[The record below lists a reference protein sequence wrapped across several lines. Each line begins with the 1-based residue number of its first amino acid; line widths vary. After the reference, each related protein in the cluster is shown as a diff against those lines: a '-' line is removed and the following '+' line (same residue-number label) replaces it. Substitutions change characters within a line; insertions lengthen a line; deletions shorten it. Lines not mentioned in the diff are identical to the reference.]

1 MSNKSTVAKKLSLDD
16 PLQFIKGVG
25 PKRADLLKKINLE
38 TVSDA
43 LFFLPF
49 RYEDRTQ
56 VKKIIELVPNETASF
71 LGEVVNAGTVR
82 IGRRRKI
89 FEALVQDDSGF
100 LHVKWFQFNE
110 TYMTEKVKAGRK
122 LIFSGKPTHN
132 KRGGGLEVI
141 HPNTEIQSDG
151 SSESLEIGRIVPI
164 YHSTD
169 GLHLKSLRKIM
180 KNLVD
185 DYKNLIEEFLPEK
198 IIKRYKFPTR
208 SKAIQRA
215 HFPPNDASI
224 ELLDK
229 FQDSSQ
235 ARLIFEEFFLLQLTL
250 ALKKRHLEF
259 EEFGQP
265 FKTRGEIIHKF
276 MELLKFDLTKAQK
289 KVLGEIM
296 HYLEKNEPM
305 NLLLQGD
312 VGSGKTVVALIS
324 LLTGVDN
331 DCQTAL
337 MAPTELL
344 AEQHFLSIRPFCEA
358 LNITIALVTSSG
370 TAKEKSLLHS
380 SISNGTTQIIVGTHA
395 LIQKKIEFSKLGLI
409 VVDEQHRFGVL
420 QRDALSKK
428 GLTPHV
434 LIMTATPIPRSLA
447 LTLYGDMNVSFLDE
461 FPPGRIPIETKLFY
475 EDSRNTAYTLLE
487 KEITEG
493 RQAYVVC
500 PLIEESES
508 IDLKAAIDVSE
519 ELQNRRLP
527 NFKIELIHG
536 KLKKEE
542 RQKIMAAFKNGEI
555 DVLVATT
562 VIEVGIDVPNATV
575 MLIEHAERFGL
586 AQLHQLRGRVGRG
599 KQASICLLICSHAL
613 TVDGKARLSAIV
625 KSRDGFSIAEEDLR
639 IRGPGDF
646 TGTRQSGMPLLRA
659 GNLLRDIKLLELSR
673 REAIDLIEKDP
684 KLEAPEHIKLKD
696 ALHHTFGNQT
706 NLMKVI

>member
-56 VKKIIELVPNETASF
+56 VKKIIELVPGETASF

-110 TYMTEKVKAGRK
+110 TYMTEKVKTGRK

-169 GLHLKSLRKIM
+169 GLHLKSLRKII

-185 DYKNLIEEFLPEK
+185 NYKNLIEEFLPDK
-198 IIKRYKFPTR
+198 ILKRYKFPTR
-208 SKAIQRA
+208 SKAIQKA
-215 HFPPNDASI
+215 HFPPNDSSI

-250 ALKKRHLEF
+250 ALKKRHLQV
-259 EEFGQP
+259 EECGQP
-265 FKTRGEIIHKF
+265 FKTRGELIHKF

-312 VGSGKTVVALIS
+312 VGV
-324 LLTGVDN
+324 
-331 DCQTAL
+331 
-337 MAPTELL
+337 
-344 AEQHFLSIRPFCEA
+344 
-358 LNITIALVTSSG
+358 
-370 TAKEKSLLHS
+370 EK
-380 SISNGTTQIIVGTHA
+380 
-395 LIQKKIEFSKLGLI
+395 
-409 VVDEQHRFGVL
+409 
-420 QRDALSKK
+420 
-428 GLTPHV
+428 P
-434 LIMTATPIPRSLA
+434 
-447 LTLYGDMNVSFLDE
+447 
-461 FPPGRIPIETKLFY
+461 
-475 EDSRNTAYTLLE
+475 
-487 KEITEG
+487 
-493 RQAYVVC
+493 
-500 PLIEESES
+500 
-508 IDLKAAIDVSE
+508 
-519 ELQNRRLP
+519 
-527 NFKIELIHG
+527 
-536 KLKKEE
+536 
-542 RQKIMAAFKNGEI
+542 
-555 DVLVATT
+555 
-562 VIEVGIDVPNATV
+562 
-575 MLIEHAERFGL
+575 
-586 AQLHQLRGRVGRG
+586 
-599 KQASICLLICSHAL
+599 
-613 TVDGKARLSAIV
+613 
-625 KSRDGFSIAEEDLR
+625 
-639 IRGPGDF
+639 
-646 TGTRQSGMPLLRA
+646 
-659 GNLLRDIKLLELSR
+659 
-673 REAIDLIEKDP
+673 
-684 KLEAPEHIKLKD
+684 
-696 ALHHTFGNQT
+696 
-706 NLMKVI
+706 

>member
-1 MSNKSTVAKKLSLDD
+1 MSGKSTAAKNKSLDD

-43 LFFLPF
+43 LFYLPF

-56 VKKIIELVPNETASF
+56 VKKITELVPGETVSF
-71 LGEVVNAGTVR
+71 FGKVVDAGTIR

-100 LHVKWFQFNE
+100 VRVKWFQFNE
-110 TYMTEKVKAGRK
+110 AYMAEKIKGGRK
-122 LIFSGKPTHN
+122 LIFSGKPTHS
-132 KRGGGLEVI
+132 KRGGGLEII
-141 HPNTEIQSDG
+141 HPNTEIQSDE
-151 SSESLEIGRIVPI
+151 SSESLEIGCIVPV
-164 YHSTD
+164 YHSTE
-169 GLHLKSLRKIM
+169 GLHLKSLRKII
-180 KNLVD
+180 KNIVD
-185 DYKNLIEEFLPEK
+185 DYKNLIDEFLPEK

-208 SKAIQRA
+208 SKALQRA
-215 HFPPNDASI
+215 HFPPSNASI
-224 ELLDK
+224 KLLEK
-229 FQDSSQ
+229 FQDPSQ
-235 ARLIFEEFFLLQLTL
+235 ARLIFEEFFLLQLAL
-250 ALKKRHLEF
+250 AFKKRHQEV
-259 EEFGQP
+259 EERGQP
-265 FKTRGEIIHKF
+265 FKTRGETIRKF
-276 MELLKFDLTKAQK
+276 LKLLKFDLTQAQNR
-289 KVLGEIM
+289 VLGEIM
-296 HYLEKNEPM
+296 NYLERNEPM

-312 VGSGKTVVALIS
+312 VGSGKTVVALIA

-344 AEQHFLSIRPFCEA
+344 AEQHFLNIRPFCEA

-370 TAKEKSLLHS
+370 TTKEKSLIHS
-380 SISNGTTQIIVGTHA
+380 CIAKGTTQIIVGTHA

-475 EDSRNTAYTLLE
+475 EDARNTAYTILE
-487 KEITEG
+487 KEIKEG

-508 IDLKAAIDVSE
+508 IDLKAAIDVSD
-519 ELQNRRLP
+519 ELKNRRLP
-527 NFKIELIHG
+527 NFKIQLIHG

-542 RQKIMAAFKNGEI
+542 RQKIMAEFKNGEI

-599 KQASICLLICSHAL
+599 KYASKCLLISSHAL
-613 TVDGKARLSAIV
+613 TDDGKARLNAIV

-646 TGTRQSGMPLLRA
+646 TGTRQSGIPLLRA

-673 REAIDLIEKDP
+673 REAFDLIEKDP
-684 KLEAPEHIKLKD
+684 QLEAPEHIKLKD
-696 ALHHTFGNQT
+696 TLNHTFGNQA

>member
-1 MSNKSTVAKKLSLDD
+1 MSGKPTAAKKKSLDD

-43 LFFLPF
+43 LFYLPF

-56 VKKIIELVPNETASF
+56 VKKITELVPDETASF
-71 LGEVVNAGTVR
+71 FGKVVDAGTIR

-100 LHVKWFQFNE
+100 VRVKWFQFNE
-110 TYMTEKVKAGRK
+110 AYMTEKIKAGRK

-141 HPNTEIQSDG
+141 HPNTEIQSDE
-151 SSESLEIGRIVPI
+151 SSESLEIGRIVPV
-164 YHSTD
+164 YHSTE
-169 GLHLKSLRKIM
+169 GLHLKSLRTIM
-180 KNLVD
+180 KNVVD
-185 DYKNLIEEFLPEK
+185 DYKNLVDEFLPEK
-198 IIKRYKFPTR
+198 IIRRYKFPTR
-208 SKAIQRA
+208 SKALQRT
-215 HFPPNDASI
+215 HFPPSDASI
-224 ELLDK
+224 KLLEK
-229 FQDSSQ
+229 FQDPSQ
-235 ARLIFEEFFLLQLTL
+235 ARLIFEEFFLLQLAL
-250 ALKKRHLEF
+250 ALKKRRLEV
-259 EEFGQP
+259 EECGQP
-265 FKTRGEIIHKF
+265 FKTRGEMIRKF
-276 MELLKFDLTKAQK
+276 LKLLKFDLTQAQK
-289 KVLGEIM
+289 RVLGEIM
-296 HYLEKNEPM
+296 SYLERNEPM

-312 VGSGKTVVALIS
+312 VGSGKTVVALIA

-370 TAKEKSLLHS
+370 TAKEKTLIHGC
-380 SISNGTTQIIVGTHA
+380 IANGTTQIIVGTHA

-475 EDSRNTAYTLLE
+475 EDARNTAYTLLE
-487 KEITEG
+487 KEIKEG

-508 IDLKAAIDVSE
+508 IDLKAAIDVTD

-527 NFKIELIHG
+527 NFKIQLIHG

-542 RQKIMAAFKNGEI
+542 RQKIMAEFKNGEI

-562 VIEVGIDVPNATV
+562 VIEVGIDVSNATV

-599 KQASICLLICSHAL
+599 KHASKCFLIASYAL
-613 TVDGKARLSAIV
+613 TDDGKARLNAIV

-646 TGTRQSGMPLLRA
+646 TGTRQSGIPLLRA

-673 REAIDLIEKDP
+673 REAFDLVEKDP
-684 KLEAPEHIKLKD
+684 QLEAPEHIKLKD
-696 ALHHTFGNQT
+696 ALHHTFGNQA

>member
-1 MSNKSTVAKKLSLDD
+1 MSNKSTIAKKISLDD

-56 VKKIIELVPNETASF
+56 VKKIIELVPGETASF
-71 LGEVVNAGTVR
+71 LGEVVNAGTVH

-198 IIKRYKFPTR
+198 ILKRYKFPTR
-208 SKAIQRA
+208 NKAIQRA

-250 ALKKRHLEF
+250 ALKKRHLQV
-259 EEFGQP
+259 EECGQP
-265 FKTRGEIIHKF
+265 FKTRGELIHKF

-380 SISNGTTQIIVGTHA
+380 SISNGTTQIIIGTHA

-599 KQASICLLICSHAL
+599 KHASICLLICSHAL

>member
-1 MSNKSTVAKKLSLDD
+1 
-16 PLQFIKGVG
+16 
-25 PKRADLLKKINLE
+25 
-38 TVSDA
+38 
-43 LFFLPF
+43 
-49 RYEDRTQ
+49 
-56 VKKIIELVPNETASF
+56 
-71 LGEVVNAGTVR
+71 
-82 IGRRRKI
+82 
-89 FEALVQDDSGF
+89 
-100 LHVKWFQFNE
+100 
-110 TYMTEKVKAGRK
+110 
-122 LIFSGKPTHN
+122 
-132 KRGGGLEVI
+132 
-141 HPNTEIQSDG
+141 
-151 SSESLEIGRIVPI
+151 
-164 YHSTD
+164 
-169 GLHLKSLRKIM
+169 M
-180 KNLVD
+180 KNVVD
-185 DYKNLIEEFLPEK
+185 DYKNFIDEFLPEK
-198 IIKRYKFPTR
+198 IIKRYKLLTR
-208 SKAIQRA
+208 SKALQRV

-224 ELLDK
+224 KLLEK
-229 FQDSSQ
+229 FQDPSQ
-235 ARLIFEEFFLLQLTL
+235 VRLIFEEFFLLQLSL
-250 ALKKRHLEF
+250 ALKKRRLEV
-259 EEFGQP
+259 EECGQP
-265 FKTRGEIIHKF
+265 FKTRGEIIRKF
-276 MELLKFDLTKAQK
+276 LKLLKFDLTKAQK
-289 KVLGEIM
+289 RVLGEIM
-296 HYLEKNEPM
+296 NYLERNEPM

-312 VGSGKTVVALIS
+312 VGSGKTVVALIA

-331 DCQTAL
+331 NCQTAL

-370 TAKEKSLLHS
+370 TAKEKSLIRS
-380 SISNGTTQIIVGTHA
+380 CIADGTTQIIVGTHA

-461 FPPGRIPIETKLFY
+461 FPPGRIPIKTKLFY
-475 EDSRNTAYTLLE
+475 EDARNSAYTLLE
-487 KEITEG
+487 KEIKEG

-519 ELQNRRLP
+519 ELKNRRLP
-527 NFKIELIHG
+527 NFKIQLIHG

-542 RQKIMAAFKNGEI
+542 RQKIMAEFKNGSI

-562 VIEVGIDVPNATV
+562 VIEVGIDVSNATV

-599 KQASICLLICSHAL
+599 KYASKCLLISSHAL
-613 TVDGKARLSAIV
+613 TDDGKSRLNAIV

-646 TGTRQSGMPLLRA
+646 TGTRQSGIPLLRA

-673 REAIDLIEKDP
+673 REAFDLIEKDP
-684 KLEAPEHIKLKD
+684 QLEAPEHIKLKD
-696 ALHHTFGNQT
+696 TLHYTFGNQA

>member
-1 MSNKSTVAKKLSLDD
+1 MSSKPKLEKKISLDD

-56 VKKIIELVPNETASF
+56 VKKIIELVPGETASF

-89 FEALVQDDSGF
+89 FEALVQDNSGF
-100 LHVKWFQFNE
+100 VHVKWFQFNE
-110 TYMTEKVKAGRK
+110 TYLTEKVKAGRK
-122 LIFSGKPTHN
+122 LIFSGKPTYN

-250 ALKKRHLEF
+250 ALKKRHLEV
-259 EEFGQP
+259 EECGQP
-265 FKTRGEIIHKF
+265 FKTRGELIHKF

-461 FPPGRIPIETKLFY
+461 FPPGRIPIKTKLFY

-599 KQASICLLICSHAL
+599 KQASVCLLICSHAL

-659 GNLLRDIKLLELSR
+659 GNLLRDIKILELSR

>member
-25 PKRADLLKKINLE
+25 PKRADLLKKLNLE

-56 VKKIIELVPNETASF
+56 VKKIIELVPGETASF

-110 TYMTEKVKAGRK
+110 TYMTEKVKTGRK

-141 HPNTEIQSDG
+141 HPNTEIQSDE
-151 SSESLEIGRIVPI
+151 SSKSLEIGRIVPI

-169 GLHLKSLRKIM
+169 GLHLKSLRKII

-185 DYKNLIEEFLPEK
+185 NYKNLIEEFLPDK
-198 IIKRYKFPTR
+198 ILKRYKFPTR
-208 SKAIQRA
+208 SKAIQKA

-250 ALKKRHLEF
+250 ALKKRHLQV
-259 EEFGQP
+259 EECGQP
-265 FKTRGEIIHKF
+265 FKTRGELIHKF

-380 SISNGTTQIIVGTHA
+380 SISNGTTQIIIGTHA

-684 KLEAPEHIKLKD
+684 KLEAPEHINLKE

-706 NLMKVI
+706 NLIKVI

>member
-1 MSNKSTVAKKLSLDD
+1 MSGKPTLKKPLSLDD

-25 PKRADLLKKINLE
+25 PKRADLLKKLNLK

-43 LFFLPF
+43 LFYLPF
-49 RYEDRTQ
+49 RYDDRSQ
-56 VKKIIELVPNETASF
+56 VKKIIELTPNETFSF
-71 LGEVVNAGTVR
+71 VGEVVDAAVIR

-100 LHVKWFQFNE
+100 VRVKWFQFNE
-110 TYMTEKVKAGRK
+110 SYMTEKIKTGRNF
-122 LIFSGKPTHN
+122 IFSGKPTHN
-132 KRGGGLEVI
+132 KRGGGLEII
-141 HPNTEIQSDG
+141 HPDTESQSDE
-151 SSESLEIGRIVPI
+151 SANSLEIGCIVPI
-164 YHSTD
+164 YYSTD
-169 GLHLKSLRKIM
+169 GLHLKSLRTIM
-180 KNLVD
+180 KNVVN
-185 DYKNLIEEFLPEK
+185 DYKNLLEEFLPEK
-198 IIKRYKFPTR
+198 IIQRYKFPNR
-208 SKAIQRA
+208 SEAIQRA

-224 ELLDK
+224 KLLES
-229 FQDSSQ
+229 FQDPSQ
-235 ARLIFEEFFLLQLTL
+235 ARLIFEEFFLLQLAL
-250 ALKKRHLEF
+250 AFKKRNLGI
-259 EEFGQP
+259 EECGQP
-265 FKTRGEIIHKF
+265 FKTRGKTIQKF
-276 MELLKFDLTKAQK
+276 IKLLKFDLTRAQK

-296 HYLEKNEPM
+296 NYLEKKEPM

-312 VGSGKTVVALIS
+312 VGSGKTVVALIA

-331 DCQTAL
+331 DCQVAL

-344 AEQHFLSIRPFCEA
+344 AEQHFLSMGPFCEA
-358 LNITIALVTSSG
+358 LNITIELVTSSG
-370 TAKEKSLLHS
+370 STKEKSLILN
-380 SISNGTTQIIVGTHA
+380 SIEDGTTKVIVGTHA
-395 LIQKKIEFSKLGLI
+395 LIQKKIAFSNLGLI

-420 QRDALSKK
+420 QREALSRK

-461 FPPGRIPIETKLFY
+461 FPPGRMPIETKLFY
-475 EDSRNTAYTLLE
+475 ENTRDTAYALLE
-487 KEITEG
+487 KEIKLG

-508 IDLKAAIDVSE
+508 IDLKAAINVSD
-519 ELQNRRLP
+519 ELQSKKLL
-527 NFKIELIHG
+527 NFKVQLIHG

-542 RQKIMAAFKNGEI
+542 RQKIMAEFKSGAI

-575 MLIEHAERFGL
+575 MLIEHSERFGL

-599 KQASICLLICSHAL
+599 KHASKCLLIASHAL
-613 TVDGKARLSAIV
+613 TNDGKARLNAIV

-646 TGTRQSGMPLLRA
+646 TGTRQSGIPLLRA

-673 REAIDLIEKDP
+673 REAIELIEKDP
-684 KLEAPEHIKLKD
+684 RLEASEHLKLKD
-696 ALHHTFGNQT
+696 ALHNTFKDQM

>member
-1 MSNKSTVAKKLSLDD
+1 MSGKPTAAKKKSLDD

-43 LFFLPF
+43 LFYLPF

-56 VKKIIELVPNETASF
+56 VKKITELVPDETASF
-71 LGEVVNAGTVR
+71 FGKVVDAGTIR

-100 LHVKWFQFNE
+100 VRVKWFQFNE
-110 TYMTEKVKAGRK
+110 AYMTEKIKAGRK

-141 HPNTEIQSDG
+141 HPNTEIQSDE
-151 SSESLEIGRIVPI
+151 SSESLEIGRIVPV
-164 YHSTD
+164 YHSTE
-169 GLHLKSLRKIM
+169 GLHLKSLRTIM
-180 KNLVD
+180 KNVVD
-185 DYKNLIEEFLPEK
+185 DYKNLVDEFLPEK
-198 IIKRYKFPTR
+198 IIRRYKFPTR
-208 SKAIQRA
+208 SKALQRT
-215 HFPPNDASI
+215 HFPPSDASI
-224 ELLDK
+224 KLLEK
-229 FQDSSQ
+229 FQDPSQ
-235 ARLIFEEFFLLQLTL
+235 ARLIFEEFFLLQLAL
-250 ALKKRHLEF
+250 ALKKRRLEV
-259 EEFGQP
+259 EECGQP
-265 FKTRGEIIHKF
+265 FKTRGEMIRKF
-276 MELLKFDLTKAQK
+276 LKLLKFDLTQAQK
-289 KVLGEIM
+289 RVLGEIM
-296 HYLEKNEPM
+296 NYLERNEPM

-312 VGSGKTVVALIS
+312 VGSGKTVVALIA

-370 TAKEKSLLHS
+370 TAKEKTLIHGC
-380 SISNGTTQIIVGTHA
+380 IANGTTQIIVGTHA

-475 EDSRNTAYTLLE
+475 EDARNTAYTLLE
-487 KEITEG
+487 KEIKEG

-508 IDLKAAIDVSE
+508 IDLKAAIDVTD

-527 NFKIELIHG
+527 NFKIQLIHG

-542 RQKIMAAFKNGEI
+542 RQKIMAEFKNGKI

-599 KQASICLLICSHAL
+599 KHASKCFLIASYAL
-613 TVDGKARLSAIV
+613 TDDGKARLNAIV

-646 TGTRQSGMPLLRA
+646 TGTRQSGIPILRA

-673 REAIDLIEKDP
+673 REATDLIEKDP
-684 KLEAPEHIKLKD
+684 QLEAPEHVKLKD

>member
-1 MSNKSTVAKKLSLDD
+1 MGGKPTLAKNLSLDD

-25 PKRADLLKKINLE
+25 PKRAGLLKKINLE

-43 LFFLPF
+43 LFYLPF
-49 RYEDRTQ
+49 RYDDRSQ
-56 VKKIIELVPNETASF
+56 VKKIIKLVP
-71 LGEVVNAGTVR
+71 GEVVSFVGEVVDAVAIR
-82 IGRRRKI
+82 VGRRRKI

-100 LHVKWFQFNE
+100 VHVKWFQFNE
-110 TYMTEKVKAGRK
+110 TYMTEKIKVGRK
-122 LIFSGKPTHN
+122 FIFSGKPTHN

-141 HPNTEIQSDG
+141 HPDTEIRSDENSG
-151 SSESLEIGRIVPI
+151 SLEIGRIVPI
-164 YHSTD
+164 YHSTE
-169 GLHLKSLRKIM
+169 GLHLKSLRTIM
-180 KNLVD
+180 KNVVD
-185 DYKNLIEEFLPEK
+185 NYKNLIQEFLPEK
-198 IIKRYKFPTR
+198 IIQRYKFPTR
-208 SKAIQRA
+208 SEAIQRA
-215 HFPPNDASI
+215 HFPPNDASTKF
-224 ELLDK
+224 LDK
-229 FQDSSQ
+229 FQDPSQ
-235 ARLIFEEFFLLQLTL
+235 ARLIFEEFFLLQLAL
-250 ALKKRHLEF
+250 AFKKRHAEIN
-259 EEFGQP
+259 EHGQP
-265 FKTRGEIIHKF
+265 FKTRGETIRKF
-276 MELLKFDLTKAQK
+276 LKLLKFDLTNAQK
-289 KVLGEIM
+289 RVLGEIM
-296 HYLEKNEPM
+296 GYLEKKEPM

-312 VGSGKTVVALIS
+312 VGSGKTVVALIA

-331 DCQTAL
+331 GCQAVL

-344 AEQHFLSIRPFCEA
+344 AEQHFLSIRPFCKA
-358 LNITIALVTSSG
+358 LNITTELVTSSG
-370 TAKEKSLLHS
+370 TAKEKSLIRNCIEH
-380 SISNGTTQIIVGTHA
+380 GTTQIIVGTHA
-395 LIQKKIEFSKLGLI
+395 LIQKKVEFFNLGLI

-420 QRDALSKK
+420 QREAIGKK

-461 FPPGRIPIETKLFY
+461 FPPGRMPIETKLFY
-475 EDSRNTAYTLLE
+475 ENTRDAAYHLLE
-487 KEITEG
+487 KEIKEG

-508 IDLKAAIDVSE
+508 IDLKAAIDVSD
-519 ELQNRRLP
+519 ELKSRRLP
-527 NFKIELIHG
+527 NFKIQLIHG

-542 RQKIMAAFKNGEI
+542 RQTIMAEFKNGGI

-599 KQASICLLICSHAL
+599 KHASKCFLITSHAL
-613 TVDGKARLSAIV
+613 TDDGKARLNAIV
-625 KSRDGFSIAEEDLR
+625 KSRDGFAIAEEDLR

-673 REAIDLIEKDP
+673 REAIDLIEQDP
-684 KLEAPEHIKLKD
+684 QLEAPEHVKLKD
-696 ALHHTFGNQT
+696 ILHHTFVNQT

>member
-56 VKKIIELVPNETASF
+56 VKKIIELVPGETASF

-132 KRGGGLEVI
+132 KRGGGLEII

-198 IIKRYKFPTR
+198 TIKRHKFPTR

-250 ALKKRHLEF
+250 ALKKRHLEV
-259 EEFGQP
+259 EECGQP

-276 MELLKFDLTKAQK
+276 MKLLKFDLTKAQK

-296 HYLEKNEPM
+296 NYLEKNEPM

-358 LNITIALVTSSG
+358 LNITITLVTSSG
-370 TAKEKSLLHS
+370 TAKEKSLIHS

-461 FPPGRIPIETKLFY
+461 FPPGRIPIDTKLFY
-475 EDSRNTAYTLLE
+475 EDSRINAYTLLE

-508 IDLKAAIDVSE
+508 VDLKAAIDVSH
-519 ELQNRRLP
+519 ELQSRRLP
-527 NFKIELIHG
+527 NFKIELLHG

-613 TVDGKARLSAIV
+613 TDDGKARLSAIV

>member
-1 MSNKSTVAKKLSLDD
+1 MSGKLTLAKNLSLND

-43 LFFLPF
+43 LFYLPF
-49 RYEDRTQ
+49 RYDDRSQ
-56 VKKIIELVPNETASF
+56 VKKIIKLVPGEIVSF
-71 LGEVVNAGTVR
+71 VGEVVDAAVIR
-82 IGRRRKI
+82 VGRRRKI

-100 LHVKWFQFNE
+100 VRVKWFQFNE
-110 TYMTEKVKAGRK
+110 TYMTEKIKVGRK
-122 LIFSGKPTHN
+122 LIFSGKPTHD

-141 HPNTEIQSDG
+141 HPDTEIRSDEN
-151 SSESLEIGRIVPI
+151 SESLEIGRIVPI
-164 YHSTD
+164 YHSTE
-169 GLHLKSLRKIM
+169 GLHLKSLRTIM
-180 KNLVD
+180 KNIVD

-208 SKAIQRA
+208 GEAIQRV
-215 HFPPNDASI
+215 HFPPGDASTK
-224 ELLDK
+224 LLEK
-229 FQDSSQ
+229 FQDPSQ
-235 ARLIFEEFFLLQLTL
+235 ARLIFEEFFLLQLAL
-250 ALKKRHLEF
+250 AFKKRHIEI
-259 EEFGQP
+259 EERGQP
-265 FKTRGEIIHKF
+265 FKTRGKTIRKF
-276 MELLKFDLTKAQK
+276 LKLLKFDLTQAQK

-296 HYLEKNEPM
+296 GYLEKKEPM

-312 VGSGKTVVALIS
+312 VGSGKTVVALIA

-331 DCQTAL
+331 GCQTAL

-344 AEQHFLSIRPFCEA
+344 AEQHFLSILPFCEA
-358 LNITIALVTSSG
+358 LNITIELVTSSG
-370 TAKEKSLLHS
+370 TAKEKSL
-380 SISNGTTQIIVGTHA
+380 IRNGIENGTAQIIVGTHA
-395 LIQKKIEFSKLGLI
+395 LIQKKVEFSNLGLI

-420 QRDALSKK
+420 QRDAISKK

-447 LTLYGDMNVSFLDE
+447 LTLYGDMNISFLDE
-461 FPPGRIPIETKLFY
+461 SPPGRMPIETKLFY
-475 EDSRNTAYTLLE
+475 ENTRDMAYSLLE
-487 KEITEG
+487 KEIKEG

-508 IDLKAAIDVSE
+508 IDLKAAIDVSDD
-519 ELQNRRLP
+519 LQNRRLP
-527 NFKIELIHG
+527 NLIVQLIHG

-542 RQKIMAAFKNGEI
+542 RQKIMAEFKNGKI

-599 KQASICLLICSHAL
+599 KHASKCFLIASHAL
-613 TVDGKARLSAIV
+613 TDDGKARLNAIV
-625 KSRDGFSIAEEDLR
+625 KSQDGFSIAEEDLR

-659 GNLLRDIKLLELSR
+659 GNLLRDIKLLELSK
-673 REAIDLIEKDP
+673 REATDLIEKDP
-684 KLEAPEHIKLKD
+684 QLGAPEHVKLKD

>member
-1 MSNKSTVAKKLSLDD
+1 MSNKSTVAKKISLDD

-56 VKKIIELVPNETASF
+56 VKKIIELVPGETASF

-250 ALKKRHLEF
+250 ALKKRHLEV
-259 EEFGQP
+259 EECGQP
-265 FKTRGEIIHKF
+265 FKTRGELIHKF

-380 SISNGTTQIIVGTHA
+380 SISNGTTQIIIGTHA

-599 KQASICLLICSHAL
+599 KHASICLLICSHAL

-659 GNLLRDIKLLELSR
+659 GNLLRDIKILELSR

>member
-1 MSNKSTVAKKLSLDD
+1 MIRK
-16 PLQFIKGVG
+16 F
-25 PKRADLLKKINLE
+25 LK
-38 TVSDA
+38 
-43 LFFLPF
+43 
-49 RYEDRTQ
+49 
-56 VKKIIELVPNETASF
+56 
-71 LGEVVNAGTVR
+71 
-82 IGRRRKI
+82 
-89 FEALVQDDSGF
+89 
-100 LHVKWFQFNE
+100 
-110 TYMTEKVKAGRK
+110 
-122 LIFSGKPTHN
+122 
-132 KRGGGLEVI
+132 
-141 HPNTEIQSDG
+141 
-151 SSESLEIGRIVPI
+151 
-164 YHSTD
+164 
-169 GLHLKSLRKIM
+169 
-180 KNLVD
+180 
-185 DYKNLIEEFLPEK
+185 
-198 IIKRYKFPTR
+198 
-208 SKAIQRA
+208 
-215 HFPPNDASI
+215 
-224 ELLDK
+224 
-229 FQDSSQ
+229 
-235 ARLIFEEFFLLQLTL
+235 
-250 ALKKRHLEF
+250 
-259 EEFGQP
+259 
-265 FKTRGEIIHKF
+265 
-276 MELLKFDLTKAQK
+276 LLKFDLTQAQK
-289 KVLGEIM
+289 RVLGEIM
-296 HYLEKNEPM
+296 SYLERNEPM

-312 VGSGKTVVALIS
+312 VGSGKTVVALIA

-370 TAKEKSLLHS
+370 TAKEKSLIHS
-380 SISNGTTQIIVGTHA
+380 CIANGTTQIIVGTHA

-475 EDSRNTAYTLLE
+475 KDARNTAYTLLE
-487 KEITEG
+487 KEIKEG

-508 IDLKAAIDVSE
+508 IDLKAAIDVTD

-527 NFKIELIHG
+527 NFKIQLIHG

-542 RQKIMAAFKNGEI
+542 RQKIMAEFKNGKI

-562 VIEVGIDVPNATV
+562 VIEVGIDVPNVTV

-599 KQASICLLICSHAL
+599 KHASKCFLIASYAL
-613 TVDGKARLSAIV
+613 TDDGKARLSAIV

-646 TGTRQSGMPLLRA
+646 TGTRQSGIPLLRA

-673 REAIDLIEKDP
+673 REAFDLIEKDP
-684 KLEAPEHIKLKD
+684 QLEAPEHIKLKD
-696 ALHHTFGNQT
+696 ALHHTFGNQA

>member
-1 MSNKSTVAKKLSLDD
+1 MSGKPTAAKKKSLDD

-43 LFFLPF
+43 LFYLPF

-56 VKKIIELVPNETASF
+56 VKKITELVPDETASF
-71 LGEVVNAGTVR
+71 FGKVVDAGTIR
-82 IGRRRKI
+82 IGRHRKI

-100 LHVKWFQFNE
+100 VRVKWFQFNE
-110 TYMTEKVKAGRK
+110 AYMTEKIKAGRK

-141 HPNTEIQSDG
+141 HPNTEIQSDE
-151 SSESLEIGRIVPI
+151 SSESLEVGRIVPI
-164 YHSTD
+164 YHSTE
-169 GLHLKSLRKIM
+169 GLHLKSLRTIM
-180 KNLVD
+180 KNVVD
-185 DYKNLIEEFLPEK
+185 DYKNLIDEFLPEK
-198 IIKRYKFPTR
+198 IIRRYKFPTR
-208 SKAIQRA
+208 SKALQRT
-215 HFPPNDASI
+215 HFPPSDASI
-224 ELLDK
+224 KLLEK
-229 FQDSSQ
+229 FQDPSQ
-235 ARLIFEEFFLLQLTL
+235 ARLIFEEFFLLQLAL
-250 ALKKRHLEF
+250 ALKKRRLEV
-259 EEFGQP
+259 EECGQP
-265 FKTRGEIIHKF
+265 FKTRGEIIRKF
-276 MELLKFDLTKAQK
+276 LKLLKFDLTQAQK
-289 KVLGEIM
+289 RVLGEIM
-296 HYLEKNEPM
+296 SYLERNEPM

-312 VGSGKTVVALIS
+312 VGSGKTVVALIA

-370 TAKEKSLLHS
+370 TAKEKTLIHGC
-380 SISNGTTQIIVGTHA
+380 IANGTTQIIVGTHA

-475 EDSRNTAYTLLE
+475 EDTRNTAYNLLE
-487 KEITEG
+487 KEIKEG

-508 IDLKAAIDVSE
+508 IDLKAAIDVTD
-519 ELQNRRLP
+519 ELQNRILP
-527 NFKIELIHG
+527 NFKIQLIHG

-542 RQKIMAAFKNGEI
+542 RQKIMAEFKNGEI

-599 KQASICLLICSHAL
+599 KHASKCFLIASYAL
-613 TVDGKARLSAIV
+613 TDDGKARLNAIV

-646 TGTRQSGMPLLRA
+646 TGTRQSGIPILRA

-673 REAIDLIEKDP
+673 REAFDLIEKDP
-684 KLEAPEHIKLKD
+684 QLEAPEHIELKD
-696 ALHHTFGNQT
+696 TLHYTFGNQA